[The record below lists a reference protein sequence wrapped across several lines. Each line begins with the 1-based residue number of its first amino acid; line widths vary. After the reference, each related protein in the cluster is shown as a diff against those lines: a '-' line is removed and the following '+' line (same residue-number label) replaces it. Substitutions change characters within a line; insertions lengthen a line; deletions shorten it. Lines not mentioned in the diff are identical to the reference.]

1 MSTDDRFKRA
11 LHRVE
16 RAWGEAGA
24 AIGRFDVDT
33 DPRVRAAYAAGL
45 RRALDILIEE
55 DAPVKERAAAD
66 QLTRRVMHRIGVAQA
81 GEWQCPRESTP
92 TVACVARH
100 GVLAVLD
107 EGSCAGCGQLPSVLL
122 AAEKAKGHESAKG
135 HGPAER

>member
-1 MSTDDRFKRA
+1 MKTDDRFKRA

-24 AIGRFDVDT
+24 DASRMNVDT
-33 DPRVRAAYAAGL
+33 DPRWREAYAAGL

-66 QLTRRVMHRIGVAQA
+66 QFSRRVMRRIGVTKAS
-81 GEWQCPRESTP
+81 ELQCPREKTSMTP
-92 TVACVARH
+92 CVARDGH
-100 GVLAVLD
+100 LAVLD
-107 EGSCAGCGQLPSVLL
+107 EGTCVGCGQLPSDLL
-122 AAEKAKGHESAKG
+122 AAEKARG